1 MADGSIGASTRAK
14 GLVTINVGLV
24 GVSPLLMN
32 AMDEATLERLVTGE
46 KAPKGAPKGT
56 PLEQATKK
64 LYRDAQGNPV
74 LPVQNILSSLIEAGR
89 SVRLEGKKQVSTA
102 SSTVLPSFMSIEGL
116 QFAVLDTLD
125 NRKPA
130 SWRVSLMQ
138 GRNPN
143 GGEAVGIC
151 RPLFD
156 SWALL
161 LTIVADLDTV
171 PERIVRELFDKAGSN
186 VGVGDFR
193 PQRKGFYGRWRI
205 DRWVIA
211 K

>member
-1 MADGSIGASTRAK
+1 MADGSIGATTRAK

-64 LYRDAQGNPV
+64 LYTHEGKPV
-74 LPVQNILSSLIEAGR
+74 LPVVNVLSSLIEAGR
-89 SVRLEGKKQVSTA
+89 SVRLDGKKQVSTA
-102 SSTVLPSFMSIEGL
+102 SSTVLPSFMSIDGMHL
-116 QFAVLDTLD
+116 PLLDTLD
-125 NRKPA
+125 NREPA
-130 SWRVSLMQ
+130 TWRVSLMQ

-151 RPLFD
+151 RPCFD
-156 SWALL
+156 SWAVLL
-161 LTIVADLDTV
+161 EVVADLDTV